1 MEKKL
6 LVISRI
12 SGELRALVK
21 GKGWMVLT
29 KINPNDKVA
38 IHAGG
43 KLEWIIFKT
52 ELIKAKSRKEQQR
65 LLAEGYAADLY

>member
-21 GKGWMVLT
+21 GKGWMALT
-29 KINPNDKVA
+29 KINPNDQVA
-38 IHAGG
+38 VRAGG
-43 KLEWIIFKT
+43 RLKWINFKT
-52 ELIKAKSRKEQQR
+52 DLIKAKSRGEQYR

>member
-1 MEKKL
+1 MKKSL

-21 GKGWMVLT
+21 GKGWMALT
-29 KINPNDKVA
+29 KINPNEQVA
-38 IHAGG
+38 VHAGG
-43 KLEWIIFKT
+43 RLEWINFKT
-52 ELIKAKSRKEQQR
+52 NLVKAKSRREQYK